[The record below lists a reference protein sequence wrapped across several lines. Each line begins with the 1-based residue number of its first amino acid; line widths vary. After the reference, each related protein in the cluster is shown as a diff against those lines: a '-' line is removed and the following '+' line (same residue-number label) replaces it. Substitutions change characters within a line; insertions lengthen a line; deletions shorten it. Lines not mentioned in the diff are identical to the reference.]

1 MFVLLIML
9 MEFITRGANLSKKKI
24 HFLSKNK
31 KNSLK
36 ININYILC
44 SDNTY
49 VFFDNFINDF
59 Y

>member
-1 MFVLLIML
+1 